1 MRFAVLKFRWRH
13 LVRCLLL
20 HVCFL
25 MPWAAS
31 AGSFD
36 DFFKA
41 AELDNESAI
50 VGLALR
56 GFDLNTRNEKGEH
69 ALSVALRADSLKV
82 VDFLLTQRSVK
93 VESRNPQGESPLMI
107 AAIKGHLGSA
117 RQLIRRGAEV
127 NKTGWTPLHYAAS
140 RAERDSVDMARLMLE
155 HHAYI
160 DAESPNKSTPLMM
173 AAHYG
178 HPDTVRL
185 LLEEGADPSLRNE
198 QGLTAVDFARRAGRD
213 DMADLVA
220 EALRAQRQTPR

>member
-1 MRFAVLKFRWRH
+1 MFSMHLKVRLRH
-13 LVRCLLL
+13 LASCLVL
-20 HVCFL
+20 HAFL
-25 MPWAAS
+25 FMSWSAS

-56 GFDLNTRNEKGEH
+56 GFDLNTRNEKGDH
-69 ALSVALRADSLKV
+69 ALTVALRADSIKV
-82 VDFLLTQRSVK
+82 FDFLLTQRSVK

-107 AAIKGHLGSA
+107 AALKGHLEPA
-117 RQLIRRGAEV
+117 RRLIRRGAEV

-140 RAERDSVDMARLMLE
+140 RAEADSVEMVRLMLE

-178 HPDTVRL
+178 HSDTVRL
-185 LLEEGADPSLRNE
+185 LLEEGADASLRNE

-213 DMADLVA
+213 DMADLVSA
-220 EALRAQRQTPR
+220 AMRSRRPAR